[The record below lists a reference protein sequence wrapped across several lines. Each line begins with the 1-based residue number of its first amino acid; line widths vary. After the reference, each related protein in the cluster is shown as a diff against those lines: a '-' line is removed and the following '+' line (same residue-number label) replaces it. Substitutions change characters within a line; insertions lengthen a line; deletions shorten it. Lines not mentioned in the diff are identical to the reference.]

1 MIAVAGLLFVAMGL
15 VSGLLLVLHPFGLGP
30 GSPGLATWF
39 LFPGLTLGGYLLLI
53 LGRGGFLALA
63 SSIVG
68 SLLLLLAVGAVG
80 GIFAV
85 HNGLAPAAGDTAA
98 LWYVA
103 AVGLVLGPTGLS
115 LRKMASRS
123 A

>member
-15 VSGLLLVLHPFGLGP
+15 VSGLLLVLHPFALGP
-30 GSPGLATWF
+30 GSPGLASWF

-53 LGRGGFLALA
+53 LGRGGYLALA
-63 SSIVG
+63 SRILG
-68 SLLLLLAVGAVG
+68 GTLLLLAVAAVG

-85 HNGLAPAAGDTAA
+85 YNGLAAAAGDTAA

-103 AVGLVLGPTGLS
+103 ALGLVLGPVGLS
-115 LRKMASRS
+115 LEKLARRS